1 VSVKEQGNILKHFA
15 IAGLIAIVFYVV
27 GYSWLE
33 HKRVD
38 KGPWQITFRT
48 DGAGTPE
55 ILIAQ
60 SNLNIFQTVSFP
72 SARTNANISK
82 SIIFGQDPPELP
94 FGQLIYQDPTFLPGT
109 VTMKMFGHD
118 VELLPR
124 ILTIDKKQY
133 SWPSGDIIVP

>member
-1 VSVKEQGNILKHFA
+1 VKEQGQILKHFA

-38 KGPWQITFRT
+38 TGPWHIMFRT

-60 SNLNIFQTVSFP
+60 SNLSIFKTVSFP
-72 SARTNANISK
+72 SAHTNANISK
-82 SIIFGQDPPELP
+82 SIIFGQDPPDLP

-109 VTMKMFGHD
+109 VTMRMFGHE

-133 SWPSGDIIVP
+133 SWRSGDIIVP